1 MPKEI
6 TVTYNAQITE
16 VLKSSELGAS
26 EEFFRNE
33 YPEIIGER
41 LKNKMGFDDVK
52 IGEFKVFVR
61 TEDKD

>member
-41 LKNKMGFDDVK
+41 LKNKMGFGIIVS
-52 IGEFKVFVR
+52 
-61 TEDKD
+61 